1 MERLDFNNIGLELC
15 PEYYDLKRVAESM
28 YDDKDLFVYVMKSQ
42 EEEMTFIGALAS
54 VFVGGVYG
62 MAPTYDVTV
71 KVAELVTNM
80 RKVFKKKDTESLN
93 KVWMEFMQR
102 PKEDVVT
109 VFIESLSKMS
119 TDKQAELIGH
129 LMGNRPES
137 EDRVAVEIIKRD
149 NEHKKNRDQ
158 YDYYVCFKNIR
169 TNVVRE
175 VKFKNHASAAIYVMF
190 LIDRLIRK
198 NESAPIDVLK
208 NTDTLQDIYNKM
220 FASDCKLKGLKLNLV
235 TDSEGN
241 YRTEKQRLSQYYTD
255 INNAVSDKIHEWDF
269 VLPYRCDSTSSI
281 RLNPDL
287 ITIPKELIP
296 ENWVIHE

>member
-28 YDDKDLFVYVMKSQ
+28 YD
-42 EEEMTFIGALAS
+42 AS

-169 TNVVRE
+169 TYVVRE

>member
-175 VKFKNHASAAIYVMF
+175 GEFKNHPHTKKRECSY
-190 LIDRLIRK
+190 
-198 NESAPIDVLK
+198 
-208 NTDTLQDIYNKM
+208 
-220 FASDCKLKGLKLNLV
+220 
-235 TDSEGN
+235 
-241 YRTEKQRLSQYYTD
+241 
-255 INNAVSDKIHEWDF
+255 
-269 VLPYRCDSTSSI
+269 
-281 RLNPDL
+281 
-287 ITIPKELIP
+287 
-296 ENWVIHE
+296 